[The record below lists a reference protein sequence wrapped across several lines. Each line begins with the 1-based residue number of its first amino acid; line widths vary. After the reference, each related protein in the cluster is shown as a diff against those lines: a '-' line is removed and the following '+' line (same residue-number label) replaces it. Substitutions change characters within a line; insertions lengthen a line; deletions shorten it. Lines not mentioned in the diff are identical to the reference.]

1 MNILFYICTQYF
13 TKLHLFDFIVTL
25 NYLNQLLF
33 LLKRLL
39 ICYLLYFICRA
50 LFYIGNAG
58 LFPSVNFIAFLQDSI
73 YGLRF
78 DTFSIFVGNS
88 LFIFLSIIPSN
99 LYHKKAYRSVLKWL
113 FVISNSIFIMA
124 NCVDIAYY
132 RFTKKRSSSDLFE
145 QIGGQ
150 TDMGRLLPQFIK
162 DFWWVLVIYIIL
174 IVTLITLYKRVKPIE
189 VKKYVFAN
197 LKEWLLITLLFF
209 VFSGCIVIGIRGG
222 FQRIPVDIVNAGSVT
237 IPEEIP
243 IVLNTPFTLIKSVS
257 QEAVINYDFYDEAF
271 LKAHYDPIHHYK
283 DSTFQKQNVVVLI
296 LESFAKEYTK
306 LGTGKNLTPFL
317 DSLMGNSL
325 VFTNAYSNGSK
336 SIEGIPAILSGLPS
350 LMENPF
356 INSIYANNVQTSFAS
371 VLRKE
376 GYSTAFFHGGING
389 TMNFDDWAPS
399 AGYAN
404 YYGKNEYANNDD
416 FDEFWGVW
424 DEPFLQYSIKKMNE
438 LKTPFHSAIFT
449 LSSHHPYFVP
459 KQYKNKFKK
468 GPLENSQSI
477 RYADY
482 ALNQFFNTAKKQSW
496 YNNTLFIL
504 CADHASISGHPFYS
518 NVVGNQSIPI
528 LFFKGDNSLKGEN
541 KTVISQMDILPS
553 ALNLLGYNKPFF
565 ALGKSFLEGTQRESY
580 YYGNSTHYVYNDSM
594 LFAFTLNEL
603 KSVVNYKRDSSLYLQ
618 LINKYPEIEKKEI
631 EKFKIFIQTY
641 NQTLIN
647 NTGSVK

>member
-1 MNILFYICTQYF
+1 M
-13 TKLHLFDFIVTL
+13 TL

-39 ICYLLYFICRA
+39 ICYLLYFICRV

-58 LFPSVNFIAFLQDSI
+58 LFPSVNFTDFLQNSI

-88 LFIFLSIIPSN
+88 LFILLSSIPSN
-99 LYHKKAYRSVLKWL
+99 FYHKKAYQAILKWL

-124 NCVDIAYY
+124 NCVDIAYF
-132 RFTKKRSSSDLFE
+132 RFTKKRSSADLFE

-150 TDMGRLLPQFIK
+150 TDMGHLLPQFIK
-162 DFWWVLVIYIIL
+162 DFWWVLVIYAIL
-174 IVTLITLYKRVKPIE
+174 IFTLVTLYKRVKPVE
-189 VKKYVFAN
+189 VKKYVFTN

-222 FQRIPVDIVNAGSVT
+222 LQRVPIDIVNAGSVT

-257 QEAVINYDFYDEAF
+257 QEAVTNFKFYDEAY
-271 LKAHYDPIHHYK
+271 LKAHYDPIHHYR
-283 DSTFQKQNVVVLI
+283 DSIFQKQNVVVLI
-296 LESFAKEYTK
+296 LESFSKEYTK

-356 INSIYANNVQTSFAS
+356 INSIYANNIQTSFAS
-371 VLRKE
+371 VLGKE

-399 AGYAN
+399 AGYIN
-404 YYGKNEYANNDD
+404 YYGKNEYANNND

-438 LKTPFHSAIFT
+438 LKAPFHSAIFT

-459 KQYKNKFKK
+459 KKYKNKFKK

-482 ALNQFFNTAKKQSW
+482 ALKQFFETAKKQNW

-504 CADHASISGHPFYS
+504 CADHASISEHPFYS
-518 NVVGNQSIPI
+518 NVVGNLSIPV

-541 KTVISQMDILPS
+541 KAVFSQMDILPS

-565 ALGKSFLEGTQRESY
+565 ALGKSYLEKTKHESY

-594 LFAFTLNEL
+594 LFSFSLNEL
-603 KSVVNYKRDSSLYLQ
+603 KSVVNYKRDSTLYSQ
-618 LINKYPEIEKKEI
+618 LLKKYPEIENKEI
-631 EKFKIFIQTY
+631 ENFKVFIQTY

>member
-1 MNILFYICTQYF
+1 M
-13 TKLHLFDFIVTL
+13 TL

-39 ICYLLYFICRA
+39 ICYLLYFICRV

-58 LFPSVNFIAFLQDSI
+58 LFPSVNFTDFLQNSI

-88 LFIFLSIIPSN
+88 LFILLSSIPSN
-99 LYHKKAYRSVLKWL
+99 LYHKKTYQSILKWL

-124 NCVDIAYY
+124 NCVDIAYF
-132 RFTKKRSSSDLFE
+132 RFTKKRSSADLFE

-150 TDMGRLLPQFIK
+150 TDMGHLLPQFIK

-174 IVTLITLYKRVKPIE
+174 VVTLITLYKRVKP
-189 VKKYVFAN
+189 VVVNKYVFTN
-197 LKEWLLITLLFF
+197 IKEWLLITLLFI

-222 FQRIPVDIVNAGSVT
+222 LQRIPIDIVNAGSVT

-257 QEAVINYDFYDEAF
+257 QEAVTNFNFYDEAF

-296 LESFAKEYTK
+296 LESFSKEYTK
-306 LGTGKNLTPFL
+306 LGNGKNLTPFL
-317 DSLMGNSL
+317 DSLMDHSL

-371 VLRKE
+371 VLGKE

-399 AGYAN
+399 AGYIN
-404 YYGKNEYANNDD
+404 YYGKNEYANNND

-459 KQYKNKFKK
+459 KKYKDKFEK

-482 ALNQFFNTAKKQSW
+482 AVKQFFNTAKKQSW

-504 CADHASISGHPFYS
+504 CADHASISEHRFYS
-518 NVVGNQSIPI
+518 NVVGNQSIPV
-528 LFFKGDNSLKGEN
+528 LFFKGDNSLKGES
-541 KTVISQMDILPS
+541 KTIFSQMDILPS

-565 ALGKSFLEGTQRESY
+565 ALGKSYLESTQHQSF

-594 LFAFTLNEL
+594 LFSFSLNEL
-603 KSVVNYKRDSSLYLQ
+603 TSVFNYRRDSTLYSP
-618 LINKYPEIEKKEI
+618 LINKYSEIENKEI
-631 EKFKIFIQTY
+631 ENFKVFIQTY

-647 NTGSVK
+647 NTGSIK